1 MNAVTRIPP
10 VPVIQLHDGVP
21 MADSRDVARYYR
33 REHKSVLRSIR
44 EAPCSADFRERNFAP
59 CFIKGL
65 DGKDFTDH
73 VLMTKS
79 GFAFVVLAFTGDA
92 AAAFREDYI
101 NAYDRM
107 EAALRQ
113 GQVAV
118 DPMVAL
124 QDPRNV
130 LKLLGTYAE
139 RNIALEAEVA
149 EKSHALVVTKATVAE
164 QRPHVEALRRI
175 AGLDGTFCIS
185 DAAKEL
191 GIRPSVLFTHMRDR
205 TQKTRWL
212 FIRNGTTR
220 ETAMQ
225 ERLDEGTLV
234 LKVDV
239 VRGRDGEERAVHQVR
254 VTAKGLAKLALTFAP
269 RFPGV

>member
-1 MNAVTRIPP
+1 M
-10 VPVIQLHDGVP
+10 
-21 MADSRDVARYYR
+21 
-33 REHKSVLRSIR
+33 
-44 EAPCSADFRERNFAP
+44 
-59 CFIKGL
+59 
-65 DGKDFTDH
+65 
-73 VLMTKS
+73 
-79 GFAFVVLAFTGDA
+79 
-92 AAAFREDYI
+92 
-101 NAYDRM
+101 
-107 EAALRQ
+107 
-113 GQVAV
+113 
-118 DPMVAL
+118 
-124 QDPRNV
+124 
-130 LKLLGTYAE
+130 
-139 RNIALEAEVA
+139 
-149 EKSHALVVTKATVAE
+149 TKATVAE

-191 GIRPSVLFTHMRDR
+191 GIRPSALFTHMRDR

-220 ETAMQ
+220 ETVMQ
-225 ERLDEGTLV
+225 ERLEDGTLV